1 MDRLIDAQVADG
13 LHNESS
19 LSFRDIKEIK
29 ECFISRLR
37 SMYHARVQYPAGV
50 KAKPAEGE
58 VPQQSE
64 SAAPKTPEAPEQT
77 SADNNV
83 KTGNDAD

>member
-1 MDRLIDAQVADG
+1 
-13 LHNESS
+13 
-19 LSFRDIKEIK
+19 
-29 ECFISRLR
+29 
-37 SMYHARVQYPAGV
+37 MYHARVQYPAGV

-58 VPQQSE
+58 VPQQPE
-64 SAAPKTPEAPEQT
+64 TATPKTPGTPAQI